1 MTMENGNAFLKS
13 QIDNAVVQHDTFL
26 KALEAH
32 EVEADDPRFSN
43 LCARH
48 LPHMR
53 DHRRMLAEYQS
64 QLGGPSIVKSVIGSA
79 ANIVRDLADAAH
91 ESDYL
96 SLVGDIVL
104 SDQAED
110 AFKTFREAGKMMGN
124 RTLQEIGD
132 IGERHHDAY
141 AKEAN
146 RLVQHMFVERV
157 QGVDGIDAHAR
168 KSTYTDLDA
177 TI

>member
-13 QIDNAVVQHDTFL
+13 QIDNAVVQHETFL

-32 EVEADDPRFSN
+32 EVEADDPRFGN

-53 DHRRMLAEYQS
+53 DHQRMLAEYQS
-64 QLGGPSIVKSVIGSA
+64 QLGGASIVKSVIGSA

-96 SLVGDIVL
+96 RLVGDIVL

-157 QGVDGIDAHAR
+157 QGVDGVDGHAR